1 MTLIDQLSDQC
12 TGVLRGHAVQV
23 AAPQEEMLE
32 LKAVLAGP
40 GHSKPRTNL
49 LLRRLPELGQW
60 EVFVDEDFCYTG
72 EDHQRRRLFCGL
84 RANQWLSLTPPE
96 PVEGDVNQALL
107 RALEWL
113 DSPLRDQIAAS
124 PPAPRERSGAG
135 PLDPQLARV
144 GRLLTRRELERM
156 AVEPTLA
163 QAEAVRRIAAI
174 VTRCIAPA
182 CAVVCGPSGC
192 GKTASV
198 ATAGLELLARQV
210 TGEVLQLSGAAIASG
225 AIFPPQ
231 RDERLRQVLESAHA
245 RPRTLVVLEQFDLVV
260 RHSETAACLIVESV
274 DRGLKLVG
282 IARSEF
288 TSKDLEYCDVLAR
301 RAEPVVL
308 GSPEPAEQREIL
320 LRRLQ
325 SHPLAAR
332 IEVAPEVVPTVLLL
346 ARLRHGANP
355 GAALSLL
362 DAGLTRAAW
371 SGMPLLS
378 PDDLYGLVPQD
389 PEEEEC

>member
-12 TGVLRGHAVQV
+12 TGVLREHAVQM

-60 EVFVDEDFCYTG
+60 EIFVDDDFCYTG
-72 EDHQRRRLFCGL
+72 EDPRRRGLFCGV
-84 RANQWLSLTPPE
+84 RVNQWLSLTPPE

-113 DSPLRDQIAAS
+113 DSPWRSQIAAS
-124 PPAPRERSGAG
+124 PPVAKQRSGAE

-144 GRLLTRRELERM
+144 GRLLTRRDLERL
-156 AVEPTLA
+156 AVEPTVA
-163 QAEAVRRIAAI
+163 QAEAIRRIAEIA
-174 VTRCIAPA
+174 TRSIAPA

-198 ATAGLELLARQV
+198 ATAALRLLARPV
-210 TGEVLQLSGAAIASG
+210 IREVLQLTGAAIASG

-231 RDERLRQVLESAHA
+231 RDERLRQVLELAHA
-245 RPRTLVVLEQFDLVV
+245 RPRALVVLEQFDLVV
-260 RHSETAACLIVESV
+260 RHSDTAACLIADSV
-274 DRGLKLVG
+274 DRGLKLVA
-282 IARSEF
+282 IARSDF
-288 TSKDLEYCDVLAR
+288 TPKDLEYCDVLAR

-308 GSPEPAEQREIL
+308 GAAEPAEQREIV

-325 SHPLAAR
+325 THPLAQR
-332 IEVAPEVVPTVLLL
+332 LEVAPEVVPTVLLL
-346 ARLRHGANP
+346 ARLRFGANP

-371 SGMPLLS
+371 SGTPLVT
-378 PDDLYGLVPQD
+378 PDDFYDLVPQD
-389 PEEEEC
+389 PEED